1 MNDWTRVTCGLTLRR
16 NVASWGGARERGPD
30 REHRV
35 GAADGFVVL
44 YKSRSPKVYA
54 ATYNSIKKKIK
65 RSSKQTLMY
74 SWQNID
80 KSDGWIYTLVIW
92 NRGFQ
97 YFICHR
103 TSNMIILMWDPKSEM
118 YENFFSVHYS
128 KLLYYWYM
136 YMFVYLIVYFLMQI
150 LFIRIYFKLNCLLTY
165 FILHC
170 FSLNI
175 HHSPRSLP
183 LCIYAF

>member
-1 MNDWTRVTCGLTLRR
+1 MRGRAW
-16 NVASWGGARERGPD
+16 ARTWQRAPS
-30 REHRV
+30 RSCWW
-35 GAADGFVVL
+35 FCVL

-54 ATYNSIKKKIK
+54 ATYNSIKKKKIK

-97 YFICHR
+97 YFRCHR

-118 YENFFSVHYS
+118 YEIFFSVHFS

-150 LFIRIYFKLNCLLTY
+150 LCIRIYFKLNCLLTY